1 MIKIPSHVA
10 IIMDGNG
17 RWAARRGLPR
27 VLGHRAGMKALT
39 AIVEASSEIGIKY
52 LTVYSF
58 STENWERP
66 RAEVSAL
73 MSLLREYVRKEGR
86 RLAANNVKVG
96 IIGDLSRL
104 PAAARKAAEQITAD
118 TADNTG
124 LIFNIALNYGSRQ
137 EIIRAVN
144 SIVTDGVKNVDE
156 KIFRRYLYTGD
167 MPDPDLLIRTSGEQR
182 ISNFLLFQIAYSE
195 FYLTDTLWP
204 DFDKDELLL
213 AIKDFAGR
221 SRRYGRI

>member
-1 MIKIPSHVA
+1 MSNIPSHVA

-39 AIVEASSEIGIKY
+39 AIVEAASEIGIKY

-86 RLAANNVKVG
+86 RIASNNVKVN

-104 PAAARKAAEQITAD
+104 PAASRKAAEQISAD
-118 TADNTG
+118 TAANTG

-144 SIVTDGVKNVDE
+144 SIAAAGVKNVDE

-167 MPDPDLLIRTSGEQR
+167 MPDPDLVIRTSGEQR

-213 AIKDFAGR
+213 AIKEFSGR
-221 SRRYGRI
+221 SRRYGRV

>member
-1 MIKIPSHVA
+1 
-10 IIMDGNG
+10 MDGNG

-86 RLAANNVKVG
+86 RIASNNVKVN

-104 PAAARKAAEQITAD
+104 PAAARKAAEQISSD
-118 TADNTG
+118 TAANTG

-144 SIVTDGVKNVDE
+144 SIAADGVKNVDE

-167 MPDPDLLIRTSGEQR
+167 MPDPDLVIRTSGEQR

-213 AIKDFAGR
+213 AIKEFSGR
-221 SRRYGRI
+221 LRRYGRI

>member
-1 MIKIPSHVA
+1 
-10 IIMDGNG
+10 MDGNG